1 MTQRK
6 AQQYVTQTQDFLR
19 EYTAGLNV
27 RDLRRLFDQDAA
39 HAYKVLSR
47 DRDEDSEPQEPGRRF
62 LYRVKVV
69 FLGLSYK
76 LSPARRVLF
85 VLALVFAL
93 LGLINPTNLDFVSE
107 RTEIHIDFSP
117 FWFLLSI
124 ASLLW
129 LLIMELVD
137 RVRVRDELE
146 VARKLQSDLLP
157 DASPEIEGWEFAHSY
172 RTANEVGGDYY
183 EFHLLPDGR
192 LALLMG
198 DASGH
203 GIAAGLLMAI
213 ANATLKT
220 ALELDPEPQAVAA
233 LLNNTL
239 CRTGDRRAF
248 MTLFYGLLDL
258 ETGSFEYV
266 CAGHPFPFLRRAG
279 GELVELGTGTLP
291 LGMRRGLEVPQ
302 NRVTIDHG
310 DLLLLFTDGL
320 PEAVDGPTGDSFG
333 FQRLKELVA
342 TVGSPA
348 TVHDRILLA
357 FDQHVGREPL
367 TDDLTL
373 MVVARL

>member
-1 MTQRK
+1 MVQRK

-19 EYTAGLNV
+19 EYTQGLNV

-39 HAYKVLSR
+39 HAYKILSR
-47 DRDEDSEPQEPGRRF
+47 DRDEASEPDEPGRRF
-62 LYRVKVV
+62 LYRTKVV

-85 VLALVFAL
+85 VLSLVFAL
-93 LGLINPTNLDFVSE
+93 LGLLNPVTFDFASDQA
-107 RTEIHIDFSP
+107 RLNIDFSP
-117 FWFLLSI
+117 FWFLMSI

-146 VARKLQSDLLP
+146 VARRLQSDLLP
-157 DASPEIEGWEFAHSY
+157 DSSPQIEGWDFAHSY

-183 EFHLLPDGR
+183 DFQPLPDGR

-213 ANATLKT
+213 ANTTLQT
-220 ALELDPEPQAVAA
+220 ALEIDPEPQAVAA
-233 LLNNTL
+233 LLNSTL

-248 MTLFYGLLDL
+248 MTLFYGLLDPANGRL
-258 ETGSFEYV
+258 DYI

-279 GELVELGTGTLP
+279 GELLELGQGTLP
-291 LGMRRGLEVPQ
+291 LGMRRQLEIPQ
-302 NRVTIDHG
+302 QLVQIEPG
-310 DLLLLFTDGL
+310 DLLVLFTDGL
-320 PEAVDGPTGDSFG
+320 PEAVDGPDGDSFG
-333 FQRLKELVA
+333 FQRLKDLLS

-348 TVHDRILLA
+348 VVHDRILLA
-357 FDQHVGREPL
+357 FDQHIGHEPL

-373 MVVARL
+373 MVVARG